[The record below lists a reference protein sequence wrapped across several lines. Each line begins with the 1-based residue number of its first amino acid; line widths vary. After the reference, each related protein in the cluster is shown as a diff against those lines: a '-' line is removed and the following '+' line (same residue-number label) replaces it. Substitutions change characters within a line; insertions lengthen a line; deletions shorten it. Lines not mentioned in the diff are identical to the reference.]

1 VLDLRHH
8 CLTCGTMLTIT
19 ARELLDTS
27 RAHLQTLAAFLA
39 EQLEESVAGT
49 DDTLEVRACREVLR
63 SLTELIPKIDAATR
77 APRKLAR
84 MNHARRS

>member
-1 VLDLRHH
+1 
-8 CLTCGTMLTIT
+8 MLTIT

-27 RAHLQTLAAFLA
+27 RAHLQTLAAFLT